1 MVFYSQSPRKR
12 QGGLILAKINKE
24 KKTNTKKDGFFSR
37 LIKRYKQNKIAKPRT
52 TSQIMRMFFKDFNE
66 NNSIIQLDDTH
77 YSVCFE
83 YQDISFSKANYES
96 QESIFLKWVEYLHSF
111 NFNDHIQVMCAAT
124 PVKTNDYKKNYI
136 YLLERDNANET
147 KIANEFNNLIETC
160 IGEKDE
166 VLREIRQVTISTK
179 AESMKEAQ
187 DTFFQY
193 QLRTE
198 EKFKELKSK
207 IRRVPIQERL
217 ELLYNMFHTTLLKD
231 DGINNIVEYAKNN
244 DLSVYDVIAPKED
257 VSLREKNYINIGDK
271 KFIRVL
277 YVGKLPKSITPRFY
291 NRITTI
297 ENSNIITTLNITP
310 TDPAKVIRKVNK
322 KISGMKTERLEKIK
336 KANKNNY
343 SYEAVKD
350 EKLEDSIRD
359 AQALRDALQKKKQK
373 LFTNNVL
380 ICIQANTL
388 EELNKT
394 TKLIK
399 SIGNEHLIS
408 IYNLDWQQLEGIQNC
423 LSFGWNNL
431 QMQRSLTSESTATNV
446 PFNTKDIMHE
456 NSIYYGVNLVSKN
469 PVFCDRKKLLNGNG
483 CVLATSGAGKS
494 FSIKTIIEQV
504 LLRYPQDEICVIDA
518 QGEYYPLIKAFNGQT
533 LNISTNTNTHINPF
547 DSSLQYTK
555 DSTEAIKE
563 KSEFVLAFIESIVG
577 LTEGQKTIVDRCTKN
592 IYEEY
597 QFHKFDKSFQPDF
610 KKFYYELLKQP
621 EREAKN
627 LSLVIERY
635 VKGGMDIFANDTNIQ
650 IKNRFI
656 SFDISDL
663 PNSIQTTGYL
673 VVLEHI
679 MNRLKR
685 NKNLGKH
692 TWIFVDEFHILL
704 ANQYSA
710 DYIAKIYKTGRKENA
725 IPTVITQ
732 NIADVLKSEQG
743 CKILSNSEFAMI
755 LKQKPLDL
763 PAICKIFDISD
774 EEAKYVI
781 DSPVGQGLVVYGEDK
796 VAFRNQVSKESY
808 IYKLNQTSNMQEQQ
822 AA

>member
-1 MVFYSQSPRKR
+1 MP
-12 QGGLILAKINKE
+12 KIKKDKKE
-24 KKTNTKKDGFFSR
+24 KKTKTKKDSIFNK
-37 LIKRYKQNKIAKPRT
+37 LIKKFKANKISKPKT
-52 TSQIMRMFFKDFNE
+52 TSQIAQMFFKDLYE
-66 NNSIIQLDDTH
+66 NNSILKLDENH

-83 YQDISFSKANYES
+83 YQDISFSKANYDE
-96 QESIFLKWVEYLHSF
+96 QENIFLKWVEYLHSF
-111 NFNDHIQVMCAAT
+111 NFNDHIQVVCSGT
-124 PVKTNDYKKNYI
+124 PVKTQDYKKKYVYDTEN
-136 YLLERDNANET
+136 LNENET
-147 KIANEFNNLIETC
+147 KIATEFNTLIETC
-160 IGEKDE
+160 LGNKDE
-166 VLREIRQVTISTK
+166 ILCETRQIVITTK
-179 AESMKEAQ
+179 AESLKDAQ
-187 DTFFQY
+187 DIFMQY

-207 IRRVPIQERL
+207 IRRVSINERL
-217 ELLYNMFHTTLLKD
+217 TSLYNIFHTNLIED
-231 DGINNIVEYAKNN
+231 DGITNIIQYAKDNK
-244 DLSVYDVIAPKED
+244 LSVYDVLASKED
-257 VSLREKNYINIGDK
+257 VSLKEKNYINIGNK

-277 YVGKLPKSITPRFY
+277 YVSKLPKSITPRFY

-297 ENSNIITTLNITP
+297 ENANIITTLNITP
-310 TDPAKVIRKVNK
+310 TDPAKVIRMVNK

-350 EKLEDSIRD
+350 EKLEDAIRD

-373 LFTNNVL
+373 LFTNNML
-380 ICIQANTL
+380 ICIQASSL
-388 EELNKT
+388 EELDKITKT
-394 TKLIK
+394 VK

-423 LSFGWNNL
+423 LPFGWNSL
-431 QMQRSLTSESTATNV
+431 QIQRSLTSESTATNV
-446 PFNTKDIMHE
+446 PFNTKDLMHP
-456 NSIYYGVNLVSKN
+456 NSIFHGINLVSKN

-494 FSIKTIIEQV
+494 FSIKVIIEQV
-504 LLRYPQDEICVIDA
+504 LLRYPQDEICILDP
-518 QGEYYPLIKAFNGQT
+518 QGEYKPLIEAFNGQI

-547 DSSLQYTK
+547 DSSLQYEQS
-555 DSTEAIKE
+555 DEALNNKI
-563 KSEFVLAFIESIVG
+563 EFSLAFIESIVSSNG
-577 LTEGQKTIVDRCTKN
+577 LTGEQKTLVDRCTKN
-592 IYEEY
+592 MYEEY
-597 QFHKFDKSFQPDF
+597 QLHNFDEQYEPDF
-610 KKFYYELLKQP
+610 VKFYEQLLKQP
-621 EREAKN
+621 EKEAKN
-627 LSLVIERY
+627 LALVIERY
-635 VKGGMDIFANDTNIQ
+635 VTGGMDIFAKKTNIE

-692 TWIFVDEFHILL
+692 TWIFIDEFHILL

-725 IPTVITQ
+725 IPTIITQ
-732 NIADVLKSEQG
+732 NIADVIKNEQG

-774 EEAKYVI
+774 EESRYVV
-781 DSPVGQGLVVYGEDK
+781 DSP
-796 VAFRNQVSKESY
+796 ARSRNY
-808 IYKLNQTSNMQEQQ
+808 CIW
-822 AA
+822 

>member
-1 MVFYSQSPRKR
+1 MP
-12 QGGLILAKINKE
+12 KIKKDKKE
-24 KKTNTKKDGFFSR
+24 KKTKTKKDSIFNK
-37 LIKRYKQNKIAKPRT
+37 LIKKLKANKISKPKT
-52 TSQIMRMFFKDFNE
+52 TSQIAQMFFKDFYE
-66 NNSIIQLDDTH
+66 NNSILKLDENH

-83 YQDISFSKANYES
+83 YQDISFSKANYDE
-96 QESIFLKWVEYLHSF
+96 QENIFLKWVEYLHSF
-111 NFNDHIQVMCAAT
+111 NFNDHIQVVCSGT
-124 PVKTNDYKKNYI
+124 PVKTQDYKKKYVYDTEN
-136 YLLERDNANET
+136 LNENET
-147 KIANEFNNLIETC
+147 KIATEFNTLIETC
-160 IGEKDE
+160 LGNKDE
-166 VLREIRQVTISTK
+166 ILCETRQIVITTK
-179 AESMKEAQ
+179 AESLKDAQ
-187 DTFFQY
+187 DIFMQY

-207 IRRVPIQERL
+207 IRRVSINERL
-217 ELLYNMFHTTLLKD
+217 TSLYNIFHTNLIED
-231 DGINNIVEYAKNN
+231 DGITNIIQYAKDNK
-244 DLSVYDVIAPKED
+244 LSVYDVLASKED
-257 VSLREKNYINIGDK
+257 VSLKEKNYINIGNK

-277 YVGKLPKSITPRFY
+277 YVSKLPKSITPRFY

-297 ENSNIITTLNITP
+297 ENANIITTLNITP
-310 TDPAKVIRKVNK
+310 TDPAKVIRMVNK

-350 EKLEDSIRD
+350 EKLEDAIRD

-373 LFTNNVL
+373 LFTNNML
-380 ICIQANTL
+380 ICIQASSL
-388 EELNKT
+388 EELDKITKT
-394 TKLIK
+394 VK

-423 LSFGWNNL
+423 LPFGWNSL
-431 QMQRSLTSESTATNV
+431 QIQRSLTSESTATNV
-446 PFNTKDIMHE
+446 PFNTKDLMHP
-456 NSIYYGVNLVSKN
+456 NSIFHGINLVSKN

-494 FSIKTIIEQV
+494 FSIKVIIEQV
-504 LLRYPQDEICVIDA
+504 LLRYPQDEICILDP
-518 QGEYYPLIKAFNGQT
+518 QGEYKPLIEAFNGQI

-547 DSSLQYTK
+547 DSSLQYEQS
-555 DSTEAIKE
+555 DEALNNKI
-563 KSEFVLAFIESIVG
+563 EFSLAFIESIVSSNG
-577 LTEGQKTIVDRCTKN
+577 LTGEQKTLVDRCTKN
-592 IYEEY
+592 MYEEY
-597 QFHKFDKSFQPDF
+597 QLHNFDEQYEPDF
-610 KKFYYELLKQP
+610 VKFYEQLLKQP
-621 EREAKN
+621 EKEAKN
-627 LSLVIERY
+627 LALVIERY
-635 VKGGMDIFANDTNIQ
+635 VTGGMDIFAKKTNIE

-692 TWIFVDEFHILL
+692 TWIFIDEFHILL

-725 IPTVITQ
+725 IPTIITQ
-732 NIADVLKSEQG
+732 NIADVIKNDQG

-774 EEAKYVI
+774 EESRYVV
-781 DSPVGQGLVVYGEDK
+781 DSP
-796 VAFRNQVSKESY
+796 ARSRNY
-808 IYKLNQTSNMQEQQ
+808 CIW
-822 AA
+822 